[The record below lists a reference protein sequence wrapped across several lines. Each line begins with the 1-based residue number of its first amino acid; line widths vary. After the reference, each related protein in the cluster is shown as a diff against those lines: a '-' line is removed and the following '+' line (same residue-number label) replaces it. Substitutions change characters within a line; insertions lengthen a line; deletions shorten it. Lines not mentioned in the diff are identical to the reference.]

1 MYDFVIAV
9 SSSVCSP
16 QSLGSKG
23 NKHCFLLA
31 LRRKHVMW
39 LLFLNWNKS
48 CRESRLK
55 NKRIMLIVGG
65 RILGVL
71 SGERWSAA
79 APENHSSCKGR
90 GSIWLLRC
98 CRDPVQGWFELMR
111 SSGRTQSSVF
121 TSKLHLPAQRAGSQG
136 SCCFRLHILLR
147 AFGDNI
153 SLHPQ
158 VTTLASASEFTCRWV
173 FEKSV
178 SFLN

>member
-1 MYDFVIAV
+1 MYDLVIGV

-39 LLFLNWNKS
+39 LLFLKWNKS
-48 CRESRLK
+48 CRESRLE

-65 RILGVL
+65 RILRVL

-79 APENHSSCKGR
+79 ASENCSSGKGR
-90 GSIWLLRC
+90 GSIWLLHC
-98 CRDPVQGWFELMR
+98 CRDSVQGWFELMG

-121 TSKLHLPAQRAGSQG
+121 TSKLYLPAQRARAHG
-136 SCCFRLHILLR
+136 SCCFRLHILLS

-153 SLHPQ
+153 SLHQ
-158 VTTLASASEFTCRWV
+158 VTTLASASEFTHRWV

-178 SFLN
+178 PLLN